1 MFVLM
6 SSVLVTKT
14 CSDLRLAHPCI
25 ITFEKKGTAVIHR
38 HLKKLDNFRIFPDY
52 TSHRRMSYRSRIVK
66 SIFA

>member
-25 ITFEKKGTAVIHR
+25 ITFEKKKGTAVIHR
-38 HLKKLDNFRIFPDY
+38 HLKKLPYLSGLYVTPENELPL
-52 TSHRRMSYRSRIVK
+52 
-66 SIFA
+66 